1 MKVLYYHQYFSTPS
15 GAAGTRS
22 FSLARSLVEA
32 GHHVQMVCLRD
43 ARTHTG
49 LTGPFISRQRRGF
62 VDGIE
67 VIEFE
72 IPYSNY
78 AGLLQRSFVFCRYA
92 LQSLRFLLNSDA
104 DLVFATTTPLTVG
117 IAGIAARWFKGVPF
131 VFEVR
136 DLWPEIPRAMGGIR
150 NPLVLAALS
159 ALEWISYHSADA
171 CIGLAPG
178 ICDGIANKGVSPT
191 SITCIPNG
199 CDLELF
205 YTLNPSYPKRP
216 DLIQGLSKR
225 LSKSSFVAAFTGAH
239 GPCNGLESVVD
250 VAIELQRLGRDDIH
264 IVLIGDGKCKPELER
279 KILNLSLKNCHLLP
293 FMPKHTLARI
303 LRESVHVGLM
313 VLSDVPAFYRGTSPN
328 KFFDYLASGLPIINN
343 YPGWIADLISE
354 YNAGIVV
361 EPRNPHA
368 FAQALINLA
377 DNHQLTLTAGLNSR
391 SLAEK
396 MFSRSELAD
405 QWLNV
410 LLATFNRYKS
420 RRSSGFYKQ
429 FNALLNF
436 TRFLRS

>member
-225 LSKSSFVAAFTGAH
+225 LSKSS
-239 GPCNGLESVVD
+239 L
-250 VAIELQRLGRDDIH
+250 
-264 IVLIGDGKCKPELER
+264 
-279 KILNLSLKNCHLLP
+279 
-293 FMPKHTLARI
+293 
-303 LRESVHVGLM
+303 
-313 VLSDVPAFYRGTSPN
+313 
-328 KFFDYLASGLPIINN
+328 
-343 YPGWIADLISE
+343 
-354 YNAGIVV
+354 
-361 EPRNPHA
+361 
-368 FAQALINLA
+368 
-377 DNHQLTLTAGLNSR
+377 
-391 SLAEK
+391 
-396 MFSRSELAD
+396 
-405 QWLNV
+405 
-410 LLATFNRYKS
+410 
-420 RRSSGFYKQ
+420 
-429 FNALLNF
+429 
-436 TRFLRS
+436 

>member
-1 MKVLYYHQYFSTPS
+1 M
-15 GAAGTRS
+15 
-22 FSLARSLVEA
+22 
-32 GHHVQMVCLRD
+32 
-43 ARTHTG
+43 
-49 LTGPFISRQRRGF
+49 
-62 VDGIE
+62 
-67 VIEFE
+67 
-72 IPYSNY
+72 
-78 AGLLQRSFVFCRYA
+78 
-92 LQSLRFLLNSDA
+92 
-104 DLVFATTTPLTVG
+104 
-117 IAGIAARWFKGVPF
+117 
-131 VFEVR
+131 
-136 DLWPEIPRAMGGIR
+136 
-150 NPLVLAALS
+150 
-159 ALEWISYHSADA
+159 
-171 CIGLAPG
+171 
-178 ICDGIANKGVSPT
+178 
-191 SITCIPNG
+191 
-199 CDLELF
+199 
-205 YTLNPSYPKRP
+205 
-216 DLIQGLSKR
+216 
-225 LSKSSFVAAFTGAH
+225 
-239 GPCNGLESVVD
+239 VD

-429 FNALLNF
+429 FTALLNF

>member
-49 LTGPFISRQRRGF
+49 LTGAFISRQRRVF

-67 VIEFE
+67 VLNLKFLT
-72 IPYSNY
+72 PTMLDFFSVHLY
-78 AGLLQRSFVFCRYA
+78 FVVT

-205 YTLNPSYPKRP
+205 IH
-216 DLIQGLSKR
+216 LIRHILS
-225 LSKSSFVAAFTGAH
+225 
-239 GPCNGLESVVD
+239 
-250 VAIELQRLGRDDIH
+250 
-264 IVLIGDGKCKPELER
+264 VLI
-279 KILNLSLKNCHLLP
+279 
-293 FMPKHTLARI
+293 
-303 LRESVHVGLM
+303 
-313 VLSDVPAFYRGTSPN
+313 
-328 KFFDYLASGLPIINN
+328 
-343 YPGWIADLISE
+343 
-354 YNAGIVV
+354 
-361 EPRNPHA
+361 
-368 FAQALINLA
+368 
-377 DNHQLTLTAGLNSR
+377 
-391 SLAEK
+391 
-396 MFSRSELAD
+396 
-405 QWLNV
+405 
-410 LLATFNRYKS
+410 
-420 RRSSGFYKQ
+420 
-429 FNALLNF
+429 
-436 TRFLRS
+436 